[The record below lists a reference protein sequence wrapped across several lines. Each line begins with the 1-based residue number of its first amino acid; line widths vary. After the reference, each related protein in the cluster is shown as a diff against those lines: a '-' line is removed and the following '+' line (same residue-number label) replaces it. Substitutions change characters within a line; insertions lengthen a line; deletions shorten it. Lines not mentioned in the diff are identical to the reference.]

1 MKHSLATALLLCLIT
16 GASLQAQD
24 ITRTF
29 KEGFA
34 YTEDGRVPFSVDIKM
49 TPFDQSYHQGGPYYG
64 REEGLP
70 AYVCEEFSLTINGRP
85 LAIPRESFSDL
96 SEILDFESPYQD
108 ENSSW
113 IILVTGGDG
122 GGAYEVEMVF
132 DDTRLLQRRFVIY
145 NSDSGERVYYDIK
158 NF

>member
-1 MKHSLATALLLCLIT
+1 MKHPLATALFLCLLH
-16 GASLQAQD
+16 GVSLQAQD

-49 TPFDQSYHQGGPYYG
+49 TPFDQSYHQGRSYYG

-70 AYVCEEFSLTINGRP
+70 AYVCEEFSLIINGRQI
-85 LAIPRESFSDL
+85 AIPREAIADL
-96 SEILDFESPYQD
+96 SEILDFESPYRD
-108 ENSSW
+108 ENRSW

-122 GGAYEVEMVF
+122 GGAYELEMVF
-132 DDTRLLQRRFVIY
+132 DESRLVQRRFVIY
-145 NSDSGERVYYDIK
+145 NSDSGERVYYDAK